1 MARKTISFHPAIPAD
16 VNRPLT
22 LNMGEPF
29 VPQVEKF
36 FAEGPDLREVAV
48 TGFFGQAVAAVLGLP
63 VLEMSRG
70 LPADFALFGFGAE
83 IKQLGSLDLG
93 GYRHN
98 AVRPRRSEVPDGEEF
113 SGYTVLDGAGRK
125 DPATGVGMTAA
136 QLSELAQI
144 LDCKVGDIRVLDVS
158 VGHVD
163 CAAPEKGDP
172 KREEDLA
179 GTLIKSGLTKADWV
193 SGRLIFLPPGL
204 GPLAAVMATAIY
216 GLSEVWPKTIR
227 LVGRPDRSFA
237 VAEVVDPQPL
247 RQFGI
252 HLAAKW
258 AAGQAP
264 VSVPRELFG
273 RLLWA
278 LDGYEETIQQTGG
291 LPPLD
296 PRCVEDKYL
305 PCLGKLLAELRA
317 LDEKK

>member
-1 MARKTISFHPAIPAD
+1 MTRKTISFHPAIPAD

-22 LNMGEPF
+22 LNMGEQF
-29 VPQVEKF
+29 VPQIEKF
-36 FAEGPDLREVAV
+36 FTEGPDLRELSV

-98 AVRPRRSEVPDGEEF
+98 AVRPRRSEVSDGEEF

-125 DPATGVGMTAA
+125 DPQTGVGMTAS
-136 QLSELAQI
+136 QLSELAAI
-144 LDCKVGDIRVLDVS
+144 LDCKVGDIRVVDVS

-179 GTLIKSGLTKADWV
+179 GTLTKSGLTKADWV
-193 SGRLIFLPPGL
+193 SGRLLFLPPGL

-227 LVGRPDRSFA
+227 LVGRPDRTFA

-247 RQFGI
+247 RQFGA
-252 HLAAKW
+252 HLAEKW
-258 AAGQAP
+258 RQAIAP
-264 VSVPRELFG
+264 VSVPRELFD
-273 RLLWA
+273 RLLGHLESHLEA
-278 LDGYEETIQQTGG
+278 REQGADGV
-291 LPPLD
+291 LAD
-296 PRCVEDKYL
+296 PSLVQ
-305 PCLGKLLAELRA
+305 ELRA
-317 LDEKK
+317 LLPK